1 MAVLFIV
8 GVVAGLLCF
17 VVSLTDTQR
26 TRINKNFGMLKSQSP
41 NKTLE
46 IRSAMQLTK
55 ELEKDRKAEEKE
67 RQKDLEIEEQKELL
81 KAELR
86 RLNLQLDYYNDLE
99 VMQNLDFDWYKRTN
113 NERAYKQALQLIT
126 KIHNLQKKIDVIENK
141 LEKLNRL

>member
-8 GVVAGLLCF
+8 GVAAGLVCF

-26 TRINKNFGMLKSQSP
+26 TRINKNFGMLKSQGP
-41 NKTLE
+41 NKTLKM
-46 IRSAMQLTK
+46 RSAMQLAK

-81 KAELR
+81 TAELK
-86 RLNLQLDYYNDLE
+86 RLYLQMDYYNDLE
-99 VMQNLDFDWYKRTN
+99 VMKNLNFDWYKRTN
-113 NERAYKQALQLIT
+113 NERAYKQALQLVT
-126 KIHNLQKKIDVIENK
+126 KIHNLQKKIDVTESK

>member
-1 MAVLFIV
+1 
-8 GVVAGLLCF
+8 
-17 VVSLTDTQR
+17 
-26 TRINKNFGMLKSQSP
+26 MLKSQGL

-46 IRSAMQLTK
+46 MRSAMQLVK

-81 KAELR
+81 RAELR

-99 VMQNLDFDWYKRTN
+99 VMQNLNFDWYKRTN
-113 NERAYKQALQLIT
+113 NERAYKQALQLVT
-126 KIHNLQKKIDVIENK
+126 KIHNLQKKIDVTENK